1 MNHIDKIRRH
11 IEESVQTKRLILS
24 DEQMLSQIGQA
35 ADMIARKG
43 ARMAV
48 PEARKHMAW
57 YCKGFAGAA
66 AVRDRLMRA
75 NTLADFRAA
84 FERLLSDPLR

>member
-35 ADMIARKG
+35 ADLIIKAHRSG
-43 ARMAV
+43 
-48 PEARKHMAW
+48 
-57 YCKGFAGAA
+57 
-66 AVRDRLMRA
+66 
-75 NTLADFRAA
+75 
-84 FERLLSDPLR
+84 